1 MKILLSQENR
11 GGLGPVAFGPLA
23 LGDGS
28 ELRRPAA
35 VSLHEHAAGS
45 AAARL

>member
-1 MKILLSQENR
+1 MKIQENQGCLR
-11 GGLGPVAFGPLA
+11 PIVFDPLA

-28 ELRRPAA
+28 ELRRPVA